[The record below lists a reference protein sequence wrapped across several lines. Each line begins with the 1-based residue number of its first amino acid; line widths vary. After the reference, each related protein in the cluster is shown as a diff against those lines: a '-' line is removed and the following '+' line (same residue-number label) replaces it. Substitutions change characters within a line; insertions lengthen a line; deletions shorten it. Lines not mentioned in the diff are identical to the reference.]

1 MIFLNRFKERVRIWA
16 LEHALGPRGQF
27 WLIAVAFT
35 ESSFFLVPP
44 DLLLIGILL
53 VSARRFLY
61 YASLTTV
68 SSVLGGLFGYS
79 IGYFFFNLFGEAI
92 INFYG
97 LSDELVEVG
106 QLFQQNAFWT
116 IFLAAFTP
124 IPYKVFTIASGF
136 FKIDLLTFIIASIL
150 GRGGRFFAVAG
161 LMKVFGRWAG
171 ELAYRYFHIFT
182 FLVAALAIIIFVFYL
197 L

>member
-1 MIFLNRFKERVRIWA
+1 MIFLNRFKERVRTWA
-16 LEHALGPRGQF
+16 LEHALGPRGKF
-27 WLIAVAFT
+27 WLVVVAFT

-53 VSARRFLY
+53 VSAERWFY
-61 YASLTTV
+61 YASLTTL

-79 IGYFFFNLFGEAI
+79 IGYFFFDFFGQAI

-97 LSDELVEVG
+97 LADELIKVG
-106 QLFQQNAFWT
+106 QLFQQNAFWA

-136 FKIDLLTFIIASIL
+136 FKIDLLTFIIASLL
-150 GRGGRFFAVAG
+150 GRAGRFFAVGAI
-161 LMKVFGRWAG
+161 MRIFGRLAG
-171 ELAYRYFHIFT
+171 ELVYRYFHIFT
-182 FLVAALAIIIFVFYL
+182 ALVAAAAIIIFVLYL